1 LNSTEASTAARIED
15 AQGVAA
21 AERQAA
27 LGERV
32 RSLRLPAEVRSHRP
46 GTSLVAWLLA
56 LVMAGAAGTLGFLY
70 YQQVSRNAAAAGGS
84 NPPPSGAGNGGNA
97 GATDDSKAAPS
108 LAAPA
113 AASGSIALEAKGYVI
128 PRRQI
133 LVSPQVNGRLLKV
146 LFEEG
151 QRVAR
156 DQVLAEIETTD
167 YLADHQRAL
176 AAAASSRQRLQELE
190 SGNRPEEIAQAEAEL
205 AEARALLPQAEAEW
219 KRNDELRASRTI
231 AQLQFEQSEATYLSL
246 KKRVDRLE
254 AAVTLMRKGPR
265 QERIEAARADVQ
277 QAEADVV
284 RTKWRL
290 DNCTVRAPISG
301 TILKKNAEEGNIVNP
316 IAFNGSFSLC
326 DMADLS
332 DLEVEL
338 FIQER
343 DIARV
348 FAGQHCKVR
357 AEAYPDRTYDGLV
370 SRLMPI
376 ADRAKGAVPVRVKL
390 TVPADEEGVYLKP
403 EMGAVVT
410 FLNASTDGQPAAVSS
425 TQGP

>member
-1 LNSTEASTAARIED
+1 
-15 AQGVAA
+15 
-21 AERQAA
+21 
-27 LGERV
+27 
-32 RSLRLPAEVRSHRP
+32 
-46 GTSLVAWLLA
+46 
-56 LVMAGAAGTLGFLY
+56 
-70 YQQVSRNAAAAGGS
+70 
-84 NPPPSGAGNGGNA
+84 
-97 GATDDSKAAPS
+97 
-108 LAAPA
+108 
-113 AASGSIALEAKGYVI
+113 
-128 PRRQI
+128 
-133 LVSPQVNGRLLKV
+133 
-146 LFEEG
+146 
-151 QRVAR
+151 
-156 DQVLAEIETTD
+156 
-167 YLADHQRAL
+167 
-176 AAAASSRQRLQELE
+176 
-190 SGNRPEEIAQAEAEL
+190 
-205 AEARALLPQAEAEW
+205 
-219 KRNDELRASRTI
+219 
-231 AQLQFEQSEATYLSL
+231 
-246 KKRVDRLE
+246 
-254 AAVTLMRKGPR
+254 
-265 QERIEAARADVQ
+265 
-277 QAEADVV
+277 
-284 RTKWRL
+284 
-290 DNCTVRAPISG
+290 
-301 TILKKNAEEGNIVNP
+301 NP